1 MRLNATN
8 SCSAVLLA
16 VLVCLPSVLT
26 AGDVE
31 DEYLQRFKA
40 LDVKDVSGHFEL
52 AKWCREQENWQL
64 VAQQC
69 RHVLRLEPNHQQA
82 RLLLEVAQRRLGGD
96 PRSPSRGPGSG
107 GPLRPLTDAEV
118 QRIRRM
124 ELDPDQDERI
134 ILRIDRKTLRAFY
147 EVAHKEGYVDCD
159 RRTFFR
165 LPRLEQ
171 AWLILRHAPDRFGN
185 AVTIKSDPQRMRTFV
200 REVQPIVLRGC
211 AAADCHGGAAA
222 AGDFQL
228 LGGRSLGPNE
238 SYANFL
244 RMHEHQVGTER
255 VINRDQPGQSLL
267 LTYALPP
274 HQVAEQTRRHP
285 TEIMPIFQSS
295 TDQDYQ
301 TVLDWL
307 TSLSI
312 TRPDYGIKLK
322 AGGQP

>member
-1 MRLNATN
+1 MRFSASN
-8 SCSAVLLA
+8 SRFAVLLT
-16 VLVCLPSVLT
+16 VLICLPGVLA

-31 DEYLQRFKA
+31 DEYLRRFKA
-40 LDVKDVSGHFEL
+40 LDVKDVRGHFEL

-82 RLLLEVAQRRLGGD
+82 KLLLEVAQRRLGGD
-96 PRSPSRGPGSG
+96 LRSPSRGAGRG
-107 GPLRPLTDAEV
+107 GPLRPLTDDEV

-124 ELDPDQDERI
+124 ELHPDQDERVV
-134 ILRIDRKTLRAFY
+134 LRIDRKALRAFY
-147 EVAHKEGYVDCD
+147 EVAHKDGHVDCD

-171 AWLILRHAPDRFGN
+171 ARLILRHAPDRFGGG
-185 AVTIKSDPQRMRTFV
+185 VTIRSDPERMRSFL

-211 AAADCHGGAAA
+211 AAADCHGGSA

-228 LGGRSLGPNE
+228 LAGRSLSPND

-244 RMHEHQVGTER
+244 RMHEYQVGTQR
-255 VINRDQPGQSLL
+255 VINRDQPGRSLL

-274 HQVAEQTRRHP
+274 HQVADQTGRHP
-285 TEIMPIFQSS
+285 TEIMPVFQSS
-295 TDQDYQ
+295 DDRDYQ
-301 TVLDWL
+301 TLLEWL
-307 TSLSI
+307 SSLSI
-312 TRPDYGIKLK
+312 TRPDYGIDLK